1 MDKIYI
7 NLNPKQKKEKSDF
20 LKEFLYYVAI
30 STVILL
36 AVLVVLWIFIGI
48 RASIYKYEGVKW
60 SKWKEKYETIDRI
73 KKDISVLEGDKIEF
87 KKILTPKN
95 KIAGIFADIF
105 SSLPKNIWFN
115 NISLKKDILDIRGYV
130 VKLDE
135 DYLVSLE
142 KFINNLKAKQNF
154 SSRFKKI
161 NIRDSQKNDFHGAEV
176 LEFYIECVN

>member
-1 MDKIYI
+1 MAD
-7 NLNPKQKKEKSDF
+7 
-20 LKEFLYYVAI
+20 
-30 STVILL
+30 
-36 AVLVVLWIFIGI
+36 IF
-48 RASIYKYEGVKW
+48 E
-60 SKWKEKYETIDRI
+60 
-73 KKDISVLEGDKIEF
+73 
-87 KKILTPKN
+87 
-95 KIAGIFADIF
+95 DIF

-161 NIRDSQKNDFHGAEV
+161 NIKDSQKNDFHGAEV
-176 LEFYIECVN
+176 LEFYIECTN